1 MSVVRRLSIV
11 YALNS
16 PDVAT
21 VHRITMEYVLRANST
36 QTSQFNLFILSRYRV
51 RYSRIVSYDVVKR
64 CHVVHIASLTL

>member
-1 MSVVRRLSIV
+1 
-11 YALNS
+11 
-16 PDVAT
+16 
-21 VHRITMEYVLRANST
+21 MEYVLRANST